1 MKQKFRQTA
10 SALMASLMVAGAVC
24 VPALAAEDHLLI
36 APAPGESAPVS
47 TPVSAA
53 ESVYG
58 YQLEVDGE
66 MAEVALPVM
75 VPLVKVAEPLGFTVA
90 WNGDGTIVIDSGA
103 MHSTITIGVDS
114 YQAITSLEDAEGAT
128 GPLKLG
134 AAPVVIDGATYV
146 PLELFDILLGNG
158 AVTLEGGKIV
168 VDTGSNTEMVQ
179 IPNPWAAYDTMEAA
193 EQAAGFSMTLPAA
206 VEDYAETV
214 YQVLPSED
222 GATLEVLCRNG
233 DDRLV
238 LRKAP
243 GAGDISGDYTI
254 YGQERTVTADGR
266 SVTLKGED
274 GRFAL
279 AIWADGGYTYSVH
292 TDAPLSAAELTALVG
307 EIR

>member
-1 MKQKFRQTA
+1 
-10 SALMASLMVAGAVC
+10 
-24 VPALAAEDHLLI
+24 
-36 APAPGESAPVS
+36 
-47 TPVSAA
+47 
-53 ESVYG
+53 
-58 YQLEVDGE
+58 
-66 MAEVALPVM
+66 
-75 VPLVKVAEPLGFTVA
+75 
-90 WNGDGTIVIDSGA
+90 

-168 VDTGSNTEMVQ
+168 VNTGSNTEMVQ
-179 IPNPWAAYDTMEAA
+179 IPNPWVAYDTMEAA
-193 EQAAGFSMTLPAA
+193 EEAAGFSMTLPAA

-233 DDRLV
+233 GDRLV

-266 SVTLKGED
+266 SVTLKGKD

-292 TDAPLSAAELTALVG
+292 TDTPLSAAELTALVR

>member
-75 VPLVKVAEPLGFTVA
+75 VPLVKVAEPLGFTVI
-90 WNGDGTIVIDSGA
+90 WNGDGTIIIDSGA

-168 VDTGSNTEMVQ
+168 VDTGSNTEM
-179 IPNPWAAYDTMEAA
+179 EAA

-254 YGQERTVTADGR
+254 YSQERTVTADGR

-279 AIWADGGYTYSVH
+279 AIWADGGYTSSVH

>member
-10 SALMASLMVAGAVC
+10 SALMASLVVAGAVC

-36 APAPGESAPVS
+36 APVPGKS
-47 TPVSAA
+47 TPISAA
-53 ESVYG
+53 EPVYG
-58 YQLEVDGE
+58 CQLEVDGE
-66 MAEVALPVM
+66 TAEVALPVM
-75 VPLVKVAEPLGFTVA
+75 VPLVKVAEPLGFTVI
-90 WNGDGTIVIDSGA
+90 WNGDGTILIDSGA

-114 YQAITSLEDAEGAT
+114 YQAITSLEDAVGAT

-134 AAPVVIDGATYV
+134 AAPVIIDGSTYV

-168 VDTGSNTEMVQ
+168 VDTGSGMAQ
-179 IPNPWAAYDTMEAA
+179 IPNPWVEFDTLEAA
-193 EQAAGFSMTLPAA
+193 EQASGFSLTIPAA
-206 VEDYAETV
+206 AEDYAETA
-214 YQVLPSED
+214 YQVLSSED

-243 GAGDISGDYTI
+243 GAGDISGDYTV
-254 YGQERTVTADGR
+254 YGQERTVTADGH

-274 GRFAL
+274 GLFSL
-279 AIWADGGYTYSVH
+279 AIWADGGYTYSVR
-292 TDAPLSAAELTALVG
+292 TDTPLSAAELTALVG

>member
-36 APAPGESAPVS
+36 APAPGARAPVS
-47 TPVSAA
+47 APVSAA
-53 ESVYG
+53 EPVYG

-75 VPLVKVAEPLGFTVA
+75 VPLVKVAEPLGFTVI
-90 WNGDGTIVIDSGA
+90 WNGDGTIIIDSGA

-168 VDTGSNTEMVQ
+168 VDTGSNTEM
-179 IPNPWAAYDTMEAA
+179 EAA

-206 VEDYAETV
+206 VEDYAEAV

-254 YGQERTVTADGR
+254 YGQERTVTADGC
-266 SVTLKGED
+266 SVTLKGEN